1 MCLCTGILE
10 VSALALVAGAVTSYK
25 KKRNGEKSS

>member
-10 VSALALVAGAVTSYK
+10 VSALALVAGAVTSHK
-25 KKRNGEKSS
+25 KKKKK

>member
-25 KKRNGEKSS
+25 KKKKK